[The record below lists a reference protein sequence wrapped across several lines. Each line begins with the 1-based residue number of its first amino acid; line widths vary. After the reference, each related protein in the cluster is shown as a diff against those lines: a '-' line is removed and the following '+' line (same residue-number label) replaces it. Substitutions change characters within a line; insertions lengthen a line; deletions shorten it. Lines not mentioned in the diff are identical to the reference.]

1 VYNFIHSLLSNFTLT
16 FFAIGL
22 ICSAVAI
29 YRHRN
34 VLSKALIVELI
45 LKYYCFFAQG
55 VCWSYN
61 GIIHIIFHKMAAS
74 FIGWADSPFQVE
86 VGVAIK
92 NNFGLR
98 LGLIISTATF
108 LWGCAAGHIYQ
119 MNTTGNHT
127 EGNSGVM
134 LWTGLLMPFIS
145 IGLLWLS
152 YTTNRPK
159 FIN

>member
-1 VYNFIHSLLSNFTLT
+1 
-16 FFAIGL
+16 
-22 ICSAVAI
+22 
-29 YRHRN
+29 
-34 VLSKALIVELI
+34 
-45 LKYYCFFAQG
+45 
-55 VCWSYN
+55 
-61 GIIHIIFHKMAAS
+61 MAAS

-86 VGVAIK
+86 VGVASLGFGIMGLVAIK